1 MQRIDHTCSSAL
13 NFINSN
19 SRLSINLK
27 IKWSLLKKITIYTI
41 WRLIFRTKNPRIYE
55 IINLGNSINW
65 INRQERKK
73 KKTSFEGCACKLC
86 VPFENSNVSRPAWW
100 SSRKFDGMINQCPR
114 EIWRQDLLKSKVGDP
129 SATNRSLVTVITAFL
144 QQYIHTASLPINL
157 SSRLSSPR
165 VLSSTGRHTLC
176 PLTSG
181 RIRSLCSYIVRKLI
195 SLLVIIILR

>member
-73 KKTSFEGCACKLC
+73 KK
-86 VPFENSNVSRPAWW
+86 PP
-100 SSRKFDGMINQCPR
+100 
-114 EIWRQDLLKSKVGDP
+114 SKV
-129 SATNRSLVTVITAFL
+129 V
-144 QQYIHTASLPINL
+144 HASCVYH
-157 SSRLSSPR
+157 SKTRTCR
-165 VLSSTGRHTLC
+165 GRHGGRVESSMAW
-176 PLTSG
+176 LTNVLERYGDRTCWSQ
-181 RIRSLCSYIVRKLI
+181 RS
-195 SLLVIIILR
+195 VIQVLQIAR